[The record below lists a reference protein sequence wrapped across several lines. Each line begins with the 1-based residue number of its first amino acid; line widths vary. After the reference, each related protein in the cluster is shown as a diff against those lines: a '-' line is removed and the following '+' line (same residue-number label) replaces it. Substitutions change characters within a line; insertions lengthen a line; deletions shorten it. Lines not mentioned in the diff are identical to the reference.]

1 MLEQQEYD
9 VVRYFCY
16 TILCGSIQ
24 GGAKKM
30 RSDDVKKG
38 LERAPHRSLLKA
50 LGLTDEELEKPFIA
64 VVNSYSEIVP
74 GHAHLNKIAEAVKAG
89 IRLAGA
95 VPFEFNTIAICDGIA
110 MGHEGMHYSL
120 PSREVIASSI
130 ELMIQAHRF
139 DGMVLIPSCDKII
152 PGHLMAAARLNIP
165 AIVVT
170 GGAMCSGFVNDCR
183 VDLISVFEAIG
194 EFKAGKISEEKL
206 KNLEELAC
214 PTHGSCAGMFTAN
227 TMACLTEALGM
238 SLPGCG
244 TSLAVDSKKLRI
256 AKLSGMK
263 IVELVKKNIKARDI
277 MTKEAFENAIAVD
290 LAIGGSTNTVLH
302 LPAIAN
308 EAGIKLDLD
317 LFDNISRKIPTI
329 VSMRPGGKHFI
340 EDLDKAGGVYA
351 VMQKIKD
358 RINLDVLTVTG
369 KTLRENLKEIKI
381 INPRANREVIKD
393 LDNPYRKE
401 GGIIVL
407 KGNLAPKGS
416 VLKLSAVD
424 PELMYFKGTAKVF
437 DCEEEAVRAIMAG
450 DIKNGNVVVI
460 RYEGPKA
467 SGMREM
473 LQATSLISGLG
484 LNVALI
490 TDGRFS
496 GGTRGLA
503 IGHVSPEAVEGGP
516 IAYVKTGDTIEIDI
530 EKRKINVL
538 IDEEELEKRRKTTKI
553 KKPKFKKGYLALYSR
568 IASSADEGAIIKL

>member
-1 MLEQQEYD
+1 
-9 VVRYFCY
+9 
-16 TILCGSIQ
+16 
-24 GGAKKM
+24 M

-120 PSREVIASSI
+120 PSREIIANSI

-183 VDLISVFEAIG
+183 IDLISVFEAVG
-194 EFKAGKISEEKL
+194 EFKAGKISEEQL

-244 TSLAVDSKKLRI
+244 TSLAIDSKKLRI

-302 LPAIAN
+302 LPAIAH
-308 EAGIKLDLD
+308 EAGIKINLDI
-317 LFDNISRKIPTI
+317 FDEISRKIPTI
-329 VSMRPGGKHFI
+329 VSMRPGGENFI
-340 EDLDKAGGVYA
+340 EDLDRAGGVHA

-369 KTLRENLKEIKI
+369 KTLRENLEEFKI
-381 INPRANREVIKD
+381 INPEANKRVIRD
-393 LDNPYRKE
+393 ITNPYRKE

-407 KGNLAPKGS
+407 KGNLAPRGC
-416 VLKLSAVD
+416 VLKLSALD
-424 PELMYFKGTAKVF
+424 PKLMHFKGKAKVF
-437 DCEEEAVRAIMAG
+437 DCEEEAVKAIMAG
-450 DIKNGNVVVI
+450 EIKDGDVVII

-503 IGHVSPEAVEGGP
+503 IGHVSPEAVEGGA
-516 IAYVKTGDTIEIDI
+516 IAYVKTGDTVEIDI
-530 EKRKINVL
+530 EKREINVL
-538 IDEEELEKRRKTTKI
+538 IDEKEFEMRKKTIKI
-553 KKPKFKKGYLALYSR
+553 KKPKFKEGYLALYSR
-568 IASSADEGAIIKL
+568 IASSADEGAIIKPF